1 MIYINI
7 ILLFTRLINL
17 LFYKNIKFFSK
28 ILLDFFSTDF
38 VIIKKKNQICSRFII
53 NVINQISHNY

>member
-38 VIIKKKNQICSRFII
+38 VIIKKKKSNL
-53 NVINQISHNY
+53 